1 MDQINQEFVPK
12 LRGKRVGLIT
22 SNMSRGYG
30 LASSLDMIRSIK
42 AVKKLTLLSPEHGYF
57 SDFQAGETVS
67 SQYDHDLEVG
77 IKSLY
82 REPRNFNGN
91 SRKKIDESMRVTDSK
106 RDDSKFPSK
115 ELMEEFDVIIYD
127 LQDVGCRVYTH
138 IATLVYSMEMAHK
151 SKVEYL
157 VLDRT
162 NPITGTNPEGPL
174 LKRDLFSFIGA
185 LEIPIRHALTL
196 GELALFFNKFSNKD
210 RTDLD
215 IVKMKDWHR
224 TLWHDETGL
233 PWIMPSPNMPT
244 LDTAIIYPGTVL
256 FEGTNVSEGRGTT
269 RPFQVIGSP
278 WINGLKLKERIKSL
292 KPPGVQIMEMK
303 FRPTFSKYAGEVCFG
318 IYINIADRN
327 SFKPFE
333 FSIALIQEIL
343 DLYPD
348 LTEFY
353 SSYFDKVTGNSRIRK
368 MLTSGYSA
376 EEIIERFL
384 DETNKYISKIEEI
397 KMYD

>member
-1 MDQINQEFVPK
+1 
-12 LRGKRVGLIT
+12 
-22 SNMSRGYG
+22 MSRGYG